1 MSFAA
6 NIIGLHAAV
15 TELTTRV
22 NAISSHSNGEKEVAT
37 DSIARFVEDKLKAQV
52 DAKMEAEL
60 ETRLDA
66 KFEGLLDLKLAAALD
81 AKIEQKLD
89 TKVSVAVKRERAFLE
104 QSIKDALTKTFV
116 DIIDTRMRTLKL
128 EMDAAYKVS
137 VADLSAM
144 IETVRADAI
153 AAAAAAVP
161 TPVAEPVQIV
171 PPAPVE
177 APVEAPAPEPEA
189 LPEPVPEAE
198 VAAEPVAEPEIGEVV
213 VTKARRAKKAS
224 AKK

>member
-6 NIIGLHAAV
+6 NIISLHGAV
-15 TELTTRV
+15 SELTARV
-22 NAISSHSNGEKEVAT
+22 NAITAHDSGEKAVAT
-37 DSIARFVEDKLKAQV
+37 DSIARFVEDKLKSQV

-89 TKVSVAVKRERAFLE
+89 TKVSIAVKRERAFLE
-104 QSIKDALTKTFV
+104 QSIKDSLTKTFI

-137 VADLSAM
+137 VADMSAL
-144 IETVRADAI
+144 IETVRTDAI
-153 AAAAAAVP
+153 AAAAAASVP
-161 TPVAEPVQIV
+161 VPVAEPVPV
-171 PPAPVE
+171 VEPVPVE
-177 APVEAPAPEPEA
+177 EAAPAE
-189 LPEPVPEAE
+189 EPVPEA
-198 VAAEPVAEPEIGEVV
+198 VAEQEAEQIGDVV